1 MYRVIVIVMGA
12 LALAGCSSSADWLNL
27 DAFKP
32 KPAVEAVRFESAPPG
47 AQVTLPNGQTCM
59 TPCAS
64 PLKSN
69 GTYTVQ
75 FALIGYQPASATIAP
90 LTMSDGTTQLRP
102 NPVTVQ
108 LTPIA
113 PPKRK
118 VRPPPDHPEEGD
130 QARAQAEA
138 EAGGRRS
145 GTDAGPLP
153 LAAGAAAAA
162 ITPSA

>member
-1 MYRVIVIVMGA
+1 MYRVIAIVMGA
-12 LALAGCSSSADWLNL
+12 LTLAGCSSTSDWLNL

-47 AQVTLPNGQTCM
+47 AQVTLPDGQTCM

-75 FALIGYQPASATIAP
+75 FTLNGYQPASATIAP
-90 LTMSDGTTQLRP
+90 LTLGDGTTQLRP
-102 NPVTVQ
+102 NPVTVA

-113 PPKRK
+113 PPKKK
-118 VRPPPDHPEEGD
+118 VRHRRRTTRKPIARKRVTRHAPKPKPAAVVPAPTQAPSPWPP
-130 QARAQAEA
+130 AQ
-138 EAGGRRS
+138 
-145 GTDAGPLP
+145 PP
-153 LAAGAAAAA
+153 QQ
-162 ITPSA
+162 

>member
-75 FALIGYQPASATIAP
+75 FALNGYQPASATIAP

-118 VRPPPDHPEEGD
+118 VRRRRITRKKVTRPALKPKPKPAAVAPAPTQAPSPWPP
-130 QARAQAEA
+130 AQ
-138 EAGGRRS
+138 
-145 GTDAGPLP
+145 PP
-153 LAAGAAAAA
+153 QQ
-162 ITPSA
+162 